1 MKRQTI
7 LAFIAAAILVILAW
21 PRLLILLL
29 VFPVAYY
36 FINRSKKR
44 EELPH
49 ETFANIEEVEKK
61 FGEPDDVVVL
71 DASKANELSSLI
83 LFFKAKDVM
92 VVAGEELKIS
102 DMVSVASKNLAT
114 PYTVDEWAVII
125 TTKAPQHPTIYLRVG
140 YDGGLAR
147 DIAAHISEVYERP

>member
-1 MKRQTI
+1 MKRQAI
-7 LAFIAAAILVILAW
+7 LAIIAIVVLAILAW
-21 PRLLILLL
+21 PNVIILLL

-36 FINRSKKR
+36 FINRFR
-44 EELPH
+44 EKEEPPR

-92 VVAGEELKIS
+92 VVAGEELKMS
-102 DMVSVASKNLAT
+102 DMVSVVSKNLAT
-114 PYTVDEWAVII
+114 PYTIDEWAVII
-125 TTKAPQHPTIYLRVG
+125 TTKVPQRPTIYLRVG
-140 YDGGLAR
+140 YDGGLAS